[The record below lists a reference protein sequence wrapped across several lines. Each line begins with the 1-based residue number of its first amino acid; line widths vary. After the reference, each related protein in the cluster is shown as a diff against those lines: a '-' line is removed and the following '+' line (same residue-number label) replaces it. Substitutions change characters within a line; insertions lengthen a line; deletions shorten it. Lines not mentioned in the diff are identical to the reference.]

1 MKKIVSFVLSF
12 PLLFGFLLL
21 MLVALI
27 AGIVGGSQ
35 GDSSSGSDPS
45 ASGSFPE
52 MVEVWR
58 QNVLDCATEF
68 EIPEYTDV
76 LLAIMQGESG
86 GEGLDIMQASEG
98 EFNTRFPN
106 VPNGITDPQ
115 YSIECGVQEFK
126 KAAEL
131 AGVTSP
137 DDEAHLK
144 VAFQTYNFGMGYAT
158 WVKAN
163 YGGVYTLENAT
174 EFSEIQAASEWW
186 KDYLISN
193 GMRYPQPY
201 GVPEYAEIIW
211 EYYTSGRRYDSTQ
224 SVYGYVWP
232 APGCTTISSPFGYR
246 DGVLHNGI
254 DIAGQGG
261 GTPVVA
267 VAQGTVEVAGYN
279 NDPGGYGNFIQINHG
294 DGVITQY
301 GHIDQILVSPG
312 DTVEKGQK
320 IAVIGKGIIGSSTGP
335 HLHFRMT
342 RNGQPA
348 DPMDF
353 LPDPNQITNDEK

>member
-1 MKKIVSFVLSF
+1 MKKIVSFLLSF
-12 PLLFGFLLL
+12 PLLGCFLLL
-21 MLVALI
+21 MVVALVAGVI
-27 AGIVGGSQ
+27 GGSQ

-45 ASGSFPE
+45 GSGTFPE
-52 MVEVWR
+52 MVEIWR
-58 QNVLDCATEF
+58 QYVLNCATDF
-68 EIPEYTDV
+68 GIPEYTDV

-144 VAFQTYNFGMGYAT
+144 VAFQTYNFGTGYAT
-158 WVKAN
+158 WVQAN
-163 YGGVYTLENAT
+163 YDGLYTVENAT
-174 EFSEIQAASEWW
+174 EFSEIQAASDWW
-186 KDYLISN
+186 KEYLISN
-193 GMRYPQPY
+193 GMKYPQPY
-201 GVPEYAEIIW
+201 GDPEYAKTIW
-211 EYYTSGRRYDSTQ
+211 GYYTSGRRYDSNQ

-232 APGCTTISSPFGYR
+232 APGRTTISSPFGNR

-254 DIAGQGG
+254 DIAGEGG

-267 VAQGTVEVAGYN
+267 IARGVVTVAGYD
-279 NDPGGYGNFIQINHG
+279 NDPGGYGNYIEIDLG
-294 DGVITQY
+294 TGTVVQY
-301 GHIDQILVSPG
+301 GHIDNILVSPG
-312 DTVEKGQK
+312 DTVEAGQQ
-320 IAVIGKGIIGSSTGP
+320 IASIGEGIIGSSSGP

-342 RNGQPA
+342 KGGQPV
-348 DPMDF
+348 DPLEF
-353 LPDPNQITNDEK
+353 LPDPNQTTNDEE